1 MTKNPEMASVALGGI
16 AVIAATTYVLMTP
29 DKGMSMDYDF
39 SAEIIEG
46 QTKPL
51 YTWEGLYWTPR

>member
-1 MTKNPEMASVALGGI
+1 MASVALGGI

-39 SAEIIEG
+39 SAEIIAG

-51 YTWEGLYWTPR
+51 YTWEVLYWTPR